1 MLDRFAPAGKVEAIV
16 PKDDRLFLSFVGQ
29 AAQDDA
35 VALTAAAHGPKF
47 GE

>member
-1 MLDRFAPAGKVEAIV
+1 MLDRFAPAGIVEAVV
-16 PKDDRLFLSFVGQ
+16 PKDDCLFLPFVGQ
-29 AAQDDA
+29 AAQDDV